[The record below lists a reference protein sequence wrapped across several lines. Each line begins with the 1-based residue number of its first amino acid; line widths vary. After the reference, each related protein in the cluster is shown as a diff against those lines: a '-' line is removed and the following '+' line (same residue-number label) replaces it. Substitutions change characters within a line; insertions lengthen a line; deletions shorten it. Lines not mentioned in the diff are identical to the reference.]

1 MKRTASARLEFD
13 VDGPAEFVLSI
24 AASRAYAAPDPGSA
38 PTTGPAAST
47 ASTGPAASA
56 GSAGTTDTARI
67 TEEALAVTQ
76 HGAPLEVRELHDHHG
91 TLLHLCEVGAG
102 RVTVDYRVVVDGR
115 LDDPAV
121 DELDLVR
128 YRRPSRY
135 CESDTLSPTARAEF
149 GGLEGR
155 ELLAAVATWV
165 GSHLAYVPGA
175 SAPTDGAVQ
184 TLLDRQ
190 GVCRDYAHLVI
201 ALLRGLDVPARL
213 VSVYAPGLSPMDFHA
228 VAEAFVDGGWH
239 VVDATGLAPRQ
250 TLLRIAT
257 GRDASDTAFLS
268 SHGGRVT
275 VAGMQVGAVADVL
288 PRDDVSTFVSLG

>member
-13 VDGPAEFVLSI
+13 VDGPAEFVLSV
-24 AASRAYAAPDPGSA
+24 AASRVYAAEAAPDAPGTDIA
-38 PTTGPAAST
+38 DTAA
-47 ASTGPAASA
+47 
-56 GSAGTTDTARI
+56 ARI

-102 RVTVDYRVVVDGR
+102 RVTVDYRVVVEGR
-115 LDDPAV
+115 LDEPPV

-228 VAEAFVDGGWH
+228 VAEAFVDGAWH

-288 PRDDVSTFVSLG
+288 PRDDVTTFVSLG